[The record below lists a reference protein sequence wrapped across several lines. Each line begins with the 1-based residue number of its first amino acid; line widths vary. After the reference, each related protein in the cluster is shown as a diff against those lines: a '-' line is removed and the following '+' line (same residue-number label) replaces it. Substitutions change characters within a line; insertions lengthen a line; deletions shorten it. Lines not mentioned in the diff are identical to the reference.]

1 MSYVRKHLFLTYTLT
16 GTLFLC
22 LVLCNDVMGGGWGGM
37 RQYFAFLVQTCVYLY
52 VINSCTSINLKN
64 KCDLEFDDKI
74 IMALRRK

>member
-1 MSYVRKHLFLTYTLT
+1 
-16 GTLFLC
+16 
-22 LVLCNDVMGGGWGGM
+22 M